1 MSQPDDH
8 TSLELSAL
16 RAANEALR
24 DEILNIGSE
33 LTRQDRVYAGLVKS
47 LREKSANKDTTA
59 IRAAIYTEV
68 AQLVED
74 ALMGAQEG
82 GE

>member
-8 TSLELSAL
+8 LSLQLSAL
-16 RAANEALR
+16 TDANNVLR
-24 DEILNIGSE
+24 DELFRAQAE
-33 LTRQDRVYAGLVKS
+33 LMRQDTAYTALVKS
-47 LREKSANKDTTA
+47 LRGKSADKDTTA

-74 ALMGAQEG
+74 ALMGVQEG
-82 GE
+82 VE